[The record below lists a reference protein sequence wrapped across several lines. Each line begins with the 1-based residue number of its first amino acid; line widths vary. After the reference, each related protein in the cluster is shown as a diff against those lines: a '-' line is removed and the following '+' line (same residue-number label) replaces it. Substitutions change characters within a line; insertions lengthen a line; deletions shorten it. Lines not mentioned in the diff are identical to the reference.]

1 MATREG
7 AAEGTVQMEREG
19 GGERRRGDQG
29 EPAAGAVVQLGMGRW
44 KTDAAHAIGSV
55 AYQSF
60 VKEAST
66 LLAMTCCVVR
76 LRGHRPAAMQAEPH
90 LS

>member
-1 MATREG
+1 MAETRENQRLEQCYSWG
-7 AAEGTVQMEREG
+7 W
-19 GGERRRGDQG
+19 
-29 EPAAGAVVQLGMGRW
+29 VVGKE

-76 LRGHRPAAMQAEPH
+76 LRGHRRAAMQAEPH
-90 LS
+90 